1 MNKQI
6 KLDEGKVQRSG
17 FSKGPTTPKPNII
30 PKGQSTMSFNHTISK
45 KVSIGTYPLRYCN
58 NNVSE
63 AFTKKEIGFELE
75 IKTENSI
82 HREILDLESVKNLQE
97 QIIKALVSYD
107 EFMNRI
113 K

>member
-1 MNKQI
+1 M
-6 KLDEGKVQRSG
+6 
-17 FSKGPTTPKPNII
+17 
-30 PKGQSTMSFNHTISK
+30 
-45 KVSIGTYPLRYCN
+45 
-58 NNVSE
+58 SE